1 VITTAVRRGLR
12 WLPAAAQAALI
23 FVLSAQPDLHLA
35 DEAQL
40 DFVLHKAGH
49 LAVYAVLAAL
59 VAWALDLP
67 GVVRARLWT
76 ASIVVCLVYGATDEL
91 HQSLVQGRHPSAADV
106 AIDTFGALL
115 GLAAYAFLTRNRRSR
130 VPV

>member
-1 VITTAVRRGLR
+1 MTGAVTRGLR

-49 LAVYAVLAAL
+49 VAVYALLAAL

-67 GVVRARLWT
+67 GAVRTRLWT
-76 ASIVVCLVYGATDEL
+76 ASVAVCLLYGASDEL
-91 HQSLVQGRHPSAADV
+91 HQSLVQGRHPSAGDV
-106 AIDTFGALL
+106 AIDTLGALL
-115 GLAAYAFLTRNRRSR
+115 GLAAYWFVRRNRASR
-130 VPV
+130 MPV

>member
-1 VITTAVRRGLR
+1 MITAVVRRGLR

-67 GVVRARLWT
+67 GVVRSRLWT
-76 ASIVVCLVYGATDEL
+76 ASVVVCLVYGATDEL
-91 HQSLVQGRHPSAADV
+91 HQSLVPGRHASAGDV
-106 AIDTFGALL
+106 AVDTFGALV
-115 GLAAYAFLTRNRRSR
+115 GLAVYAFLTRNRPARM
-130 VPV
+130 PV

>member
-1 VITTAVRRGLR
+1 MTGAVGRGLR

-49 LAVYAVLAAL
+49 LAVYALLAAF

-67 GVVRARLWT
+67 GAVRSRLWT
-76 ASIVVCLVYGATDEL
+76 ASIAVCLLYGASDEL
-91 HQSLVQGRHPSAADV
+91 HQSLVQGRHPSAGDV
-106 AIDTFGALL
+106 AIDTLGALL
-115 GLAAYAFLTRNRRSR
+115 GLAAYWFVRRNRASR
-130 VPV
+130 MPV

>member
-1 VITTAVRRGLR
+1 VITAAVRRGLR

-23 FVLSAQPDLHLA
+23 FVISAQPDLHLA

-67 GVVRARLWT
+67 GVVRSRLWT
-76 ASIVVCLVYGATDEL
+76 TSVVVCLLYGATDEL
-91 HQSLVQGRHPSAADV
+91 HQSLIGGRHPSAADV
-106 AIDTFGALL
+106 AIDTLGALL

-130 VPV
+130 MPV